1 MCDGKRDHTRKRKR
15 DNERANERE
24 RGEEGRVGK
33 LDN

>member
-24 RGEEGRVGK
+24 RGGGESGEIR
-33 LDN
+33 